1 MFFSYTLSV
10 VLLSFSIY
18 GIWCFVHD
26 LWKWWLEPGL
36 VSRPSCSFLVVVKN
50 LDGDVEDLLGYL
62 ARAIEY
68 AEVDW
73 DIVVVD
79 VSSDDFTLAI
89 LERLVR
95 NSEIIKVMVLP
106 AGQRAIGEAVPLC
119 RGKVVHVLDLSNRMS
134 TEDFMM
140 VVCTLL
146 RQHSDEVMIRRVM
159 K

>member
-10 VLLSFSIY
+10 VLLSLAIY
-18 GIWCFVHD
+18 GAWCFVQD
-26 LWKWWLEPGL
+26 LWKWWLEPKL
-36 VSRPSCSFLVVVKN
+36 VPRPTCSFLIVVKN
-50 LDGDVEDLLGYL
+50 LDGDIEDLLRYL

-79 VSSDDFTLAI
+79 VSSSDFTPAI

-95 NSEIIKVMVLP
+95 DSEIIRVVVLP
-106 AGQRAIGEAVPLC
+106 AGQRAIGEAIPLC
-119 RGKVVHVLDLSNRMS
+119 RGKVVHVLDLSNRMD
-134 TEDFMM
+134 TEDFMA
-140 VVCTLL
+140 VVCGLL
-146 RQHSDEVMIRRVM
+146 RQESSQLVIKRVA

>member
-10 VLLSFSIY
+10 ILLSFSIY
-18 GIWCFVHD
+18 GVWCFFHD
-26 LWKWWLEPGL
+26 LWKWWLEPRL
-36 VSRPSCSFLVVVKN
+36 VPRPSCSFLVVVKN
-50 LDGDVEDLLGYL
+50 LDGDIEDLLGYL

-79 VSSDDFTLAI
+79 VSSNDFTLEI

-95 NSEIIKVMVLP
+95 NSEIIKVVVLP

-134 TEDFMM
+134 TEDFMA
-140 VVCTLL
+140 VVCSLL
-146 RQHSDEVMIRRVM
+146 RQDCDEVLVRRMM

>member
-10 VLLSFSIY
+10 ILLSFSIY
-18 GIWCFVHD
+18 GAWCFLHD
-26 LWKWWLEPGL
+26 LWKWWLEPHL
-36 VSRPSCSFLVVVKN
+36 VPRPSCSFLVVVKN
-50 LDGDVEDLLGYL
+50 LDEDIEDLIGYL

-79 VSSDDFTLAI
+79 ISSNDFTLGI

-95 NSEIIKVMVLP
+95 NSEIIKVVVSP

-140 VVCTLL
+140 VVCSLL
-146 RQHSDEVMIRRVM
+146 RPDRDEVMVRRM
-159 K
+159 LK

>member
-10 VLLSFSIY
+10 VLLSLSIY
-18 GIWCFVHD
+18 GAWCFVHD
-26 LWKWWLEPGL
+26 LWKWWLEPRL
-36 VSRPSCSFLVVVKN
+36 ISRPSCSFLVVVKN
-50 LDGDVEDLLGYL
+50 LDEDVEDLLGYL
-62 ARAIEY
+62 ARSIEY

-79 VSSDDFTLAI
+79 ISSNDFTLAI

-134 TEDFMM
+134 TEDFMA
-140 VVCTLL
+140 VVCALL
-146 RQHSDEVMIRRVM
+146 RPDSDEVLLRRVM